1 MSPGPPRSGF
11 LVPVL
16 GASYG
21 QIVNLIA
28 KTNNYESLKIQF
40 YIKNTSN
47 ALYIKKSAT
56 IHMCSEIKN
65 NTILKQTDQHY
76 L

>member
-28 KTNNYESLKIQF
+28 KTKHYESLKIQF

-47 ALYIKKSAT
+47 AFYIKNQQQYIFVVKLKT
-56 IHMCSEIKN
+56 IEF
-65 NTILKQTDQHY
+65 
-76 L
+76 